1 MRASCGRV
9 PSSTSYR
16 IEYSARTLYSTS
28 ICLVLTQL
36 YPWSKVALYFSPIIS
51 ILSTVMYFGQ
61 WQSSWYGVC
70 FSSLTG
76 AAVGVLIGY
85 SYQMKYLQIILLFVT
100 LTAINRFSTWSR
112 LTSVFCGIGLILGCL
127 SPNITGGDV
136 QGIESFFGIVALINI
151 PFCITGVTLLL
162 PVPALA
168 SNSARGQVSQI
179 SRKMVLLIRSMI
191 RGFSCYDY
199 FDLYGAEFDA
209 LMTEVNTD
217 LSLLKVVIGYV
228 ESEVLVFNCFRPMLV
243 PLQKFIGTMS
253 KIVVELNTLRA
264 IAVHIKNNKTHSTF
278 IQYMHDTL
286 VDIDAEVGECLGLV
300 GECFIAFAPLHSC
313 QLFAVPIRS
322 GGGADRNPSPSDRD
336 SYKKTDLERDLLDQ
350 KVNPRIPSALRPSN
364 IRLGRTGLPRS
375 DSDSTPYCYSL
386 TDAIIDLENPVQETI
401 LSADS
406 DSAHAQLKR
415 RFQQASDRLGE
426 ARSRLVRDF
435 QRGRKNI
442 LFLVHDSTGSI
453 SECGEAVGHNG
464 AVKDEAICSPSD
476 NTLRDFVNDIIDA
489 SSSKEHKA
497 DDGGTIDA
505 ADPSDASD
513 THTEADELAMKL
525 FMNKETIKAGQRNF
539 GPRCSALHRLTMVV
553 ELIQSLEACFNASE
567 RSPML
572 STFLCSAVTSSFDY
586 MVGIAMTVLR
596 SDCGLRADSTIGW
609 DWVWMKVNDLIQVN
623 ANAMKIALAITIGA
637 SMLIYQLVPF
647 LFSDGLWST
656 VVIVLIRQNST
667 SSSFLMGYQ
676 RLEGTVVGAI
686 YSFAVYQVM
695 SCSSLQCGPTHIFPA
710 LLLWVAIC
718 CLFRDGPQHGYAAT
732 VASFT
737 PIVLLYGASELDGT
751 WGRIEE
757 TFLGIFLYLLIDNC
771 ILPVRIYPGLTTA
784 VLDSIRETG
793 LLFSMSMGSLR
804 LLLVSNEQDSLS
816 GCGSRETTLEAA
828 AMDSLLVFSSS
839 HDMLQAMEVHIASL
853 SNHISTQELSL
864 KMVTHEPELCY
875 RTVPANGYLKL
886 LQCFRKVLRSG
897 EAVCSGNRAFALLL
911 YQMMRREE
919 SVREQLQVYSFMV
932 KHLLRISTEAEVAL
946 QLAYDSLH
954 RYIIASVPAA
964 IHLCWSLSTVLFV
977 SPVFTIAKI
986 SSPT

>member
-1 MRASCGRV
+1 M
-9 PSSTSYR
+9 PSSTCYR
-16 IEYSARTLYSTS
+16 LEYSARTLYSTS
-28 ICLVLTQL
+28 ICLVLTQI
-36 YPWSKVALYFSPIIS
+36 YSWSKVALYFSPIIS

-61 WQSSWYGVC
+61 WQSSWYGVG

-85 SYQMKYLQIILLFVT
+85 SYQMKYLQIILLFVA
-100 LTAINRFSTWSR
+100 LTVTNRIGSTWSR
-112 LTSVFCGIGLILGCL
+112 LTSVFCGIGLVLGCL
-127 SPNITGGDV
+127 SPNITGGEV

-168 SNSARGQVSQI
+168 SNSARGQVSKI

-199 FDLYGAEFDA
+199 CDLYGAEFDA

-217 LSLLKVVIGYV
+217 LSQLKVIVGHV
-228 ESEVLVFNCFRPMLV
+228 ESEVLVFSCFRPMLL
-243 PLQKFIGTMS
+243 PLHRFIGTMS

-278 IQYMHDTL
+278 VQYMHDAL
-286 VDIDAEVGECLGLV
+286 VDIDVEVGECLGLV
-300 GECFIAFAPLHSC
+300 GECFVAFAPFR
-313 QLFAVPIRS
+313 LFAVPIRS
-322 GGGADRNPSPSDRD
+322 SGGSADKSPSPSGSGRD
-336 SYKKTDLERDLLDQ
+336 SSYKKTDLERDLLDE
-350 KVNPRIPSALRPSN
+350 KVNPRFPSALRPSS

-375 DSDSTPYCYSL
+375 DSNSSQYCYSI
-386 TDAIIDLENPVQETI
+386 TNTIIDLENPVQETV
-401 LSADS
+401 LSASADS

-426 ARSRLVRDF
+426 ARSGLLRDF

-442 LFLVHDSTGSI
+442 LFLVHDPTAGRV
-453 SECGEAVGHNG
+453 SECRDVVDHSSAAE
-464 AVKDEAICSPSD
+464 DEAICSPSD
-476 NTLRDFVNDIIDA
+476 NALRDFVKDIIDA
-489 SSSKEHKA
+489 TSSKKHQG
-497 DDGGTIDA
+497 DDDRTIDA
-505 ADPSDASD
+505 ADASDPSD
-513 THTEADELAMKL
+513 THTGADDELAMKL
-525 FMNKETIKAGQRNF
+525 FMNKETIQAGQRNF
-539 GPRCSALHRLTMVV
+539 GPRCSVLHKLTMIV
-553 ELIQSLEACFNASE
+553 ELIQSLEVCFNGNE

-572 STFLCSAVTSSFDY
+572 SAFVCSAVTTSFVY
-586 MVGIAMTVLR
+586 LVGMAIAVLR
-596 SDCGLRADSTIGW
+596 SSDCGLRADATIGW
-609 DWVWMKVNDLIQVN
+609 DWVWRTVKDFVQAN

-686 YSFAVYQVM
+686 YSFAVYQVL

-793 LLFSMSMGSLR
+793 LLFSVSMGSLR
-804 LLLVSNEQDSLS
+804 LLLVSNEQDYSLS
-816 GCGSRETTLEAA
+816 VGSRATTLEAA
-828 AMDSLLVFSSS
+828 AMDPLLVFSSS

-853 SNHISTQELSL
+853 SKHISTQELSL

-886 LQCFRKVLRSG
+886 LQSFRKVLRSG

-954 RYIIASVPAA
+954 RYVHCCVCSSSHPS
-964 IHLCWSLSTVLFV
+964 IHL
-977 SPVFTIAKI
+977 
-986 SSPT
+986 